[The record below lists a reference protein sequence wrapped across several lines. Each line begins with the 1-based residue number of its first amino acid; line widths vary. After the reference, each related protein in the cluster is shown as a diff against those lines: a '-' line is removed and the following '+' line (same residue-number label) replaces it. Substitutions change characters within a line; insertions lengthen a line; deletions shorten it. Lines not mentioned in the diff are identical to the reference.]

1 MTAGDGSR
9 ALAGRFELE
18 ALLGSGATATVFRAR
33 DRDADPDRPE
43 AALVAV
49 KVLHPPLA
57 GTEAERTSFYAEAHA
72 MRRVTHPGVPAI
84 VATGED
90 AVGEDAVGEDT
101 ATTSEERA
109 WIAFT
114 LAPGE
119 TLADRVEHTGAL
131 PEREALEFAAALLDA
146 LVAVHAAGIVHRDI
160 APGNVMIG
168 PDGEV
173 ALLDFGLADEPDRP
187 ATGDDVLRSS
197 RTGGGVIGS
206 VNYLSPEQALGEPV
220 DERGDLYQ
228 VAGVLHFA
236 LTARPPFA
244 RASVEEALAA
254 HVSAPPSV
262 PSVFDS
268 RISRASDDLVVRGL
282 LKDPSARFPSAAAM
296 ARAVRAAL
304 SEPGVAS
311 ARTRVLPVG
320 GRTEVLPVR
329 RRGGAAVVVAAR
341 SAAAAQPSTQ
351 LSTRPLAPG
360 AATRSAIT
368 PAPPPPSAPPT
379 LASRR
384 SRPGGLAAAV
394 LAVTTAVVATI
405 WLIAS
410 SAVTAPPPLAA
421 PPSTPPTATSAPS
434 TSPRPTVSA
443 PAPAPPVPVT
453 VPELTGVSRT
463 DALARLAA
471 AGLIAAPVREQD
483 STEAAGTV
491 LSSSP
496 EAGAAAPRGTA
507 VVIVVASGFTSV
519 PDIAGHAGVAAGA
532 ALSAAG
538 FAVAERTV
546 ADATVP
552 DRTVLGTE
560 PGAGTRLALGS
571 TVTVVLSRAP
581 SSPTPTPTGPT
592 PTPTPPRSP

>member
-1 MTAGDGSR
+1 MSAPDDAR

-33 DRDADPDRPE
+33 DREADPGRPDGGR
-43 AALVAV
+43 VAV
-49 KVLHPPLA
+49 KVLHPQLA
-57 GTEAERTSFYAEAHA
+57 QTAAQRASFYAEAHA
-72 MRRVTHPGVPAI
+72 MRRVAHPGVPAI

-90 AVGEDAVGEDT
+90 T
-101 ATTSEERA
+101 ATMPEERA
-109 WIAFT
+109 WIAAS

-119 TLADRVEHTGAL
+119 TLADRVERTGAL
-131 PEREALEFAAALLDA
+131 PESEALEFAAALLDV

-168 PDGEV
+168 TDGEV

-187 ATGDDVLRSS
+187 AIGDDVLRSS

-244 RASVEEALAA
+244 RASVEQTMAA

-262 PSVFDS
+262 PSVHDS
-268 RISRASDDLVVRGL
+268 RLSRATDVVVVRGL

-304 SEPGVAS
+304 ADPGIAS

-320 GRTEVLPVR
+320 GRTEVLPR
-329 RRGGAAVVVAAR
+329 RRSGAEARADVAPRSAGAARPTAPALPTAPAA
-341 SAAAAQPSTQ
+341 
-351 LSTRPLAPG
+351 L
-360 AATRSAIT
+360 TRSALAT
-368 PAPPPPSAPPT
+368 APVPAPA
-379 LASRR
+379 AV
-384 SRPGGLAAAV
+384 SRPARPGRLVAGV
-394 LAVTTAVVATI
+394 LAVATAVVATI

-410 SAVTAPPPLAA
+410 SATPPPPPLAA
-421 PPSTPPTATSAPS
+421 PTSTDATKPTATPVAS
-434 TSPRPTVSA
+434 THPTV
-443 PAPAPPVPVT
+443 PAHTVAPPVSVT
-453 VPELTGVSRT
+453 VPTLAGATRA
-463 DALARLAA
+463 DAQARLAA
-471 AGLIAAPVREQD
+471 AGLSAGAVREQD
-483 STEAAGTV
+483 SSVAAGTV

-496 EAGAAAPRGTA
+496 EAGTAAPRGTA
-507 VVIVVASGFTSV
+507 VVIVVASGFTTV
-519 PDIAGHAGVAAGA
+519 PDVAGRAGVAAGA
-532 ALSAAG
+532 TLSAAG

-560 PGAGTRLALGS
+560 PGAGARLALGS
-571 TVTVVLSRAP
+571 TVTVVLSQTP
-581 SSPTPTPTGPT
+581 STPAPTPTGPT
-592 PTPTPPRSP
+592 APPTPARSP

>member
-1 MTAGDGSR
+1 MSGPDDAR

-33 DRDADPDRPE
+33 DREADPGRPDGGR
-43 AALVAV
+43 VAV
-49 KVLHPPLA
+49 KVLHPQLA
-57 GTEAERTSFYAEAHA
+57 QTAAQRASFYAEAHA
-72 MRRVTHPGVPAI
+72 MRRVAHPGVPAI
-84 VATGED
+84 VATGEH
-90 AVGEDAVGEDT
+90 A
-101 ATTSEERA
+101 ATMPDERA
-109 WIAFT
+109 WIASS

-119 TLADRVEHTGAL
+119 TLADRVERTGSL
-131 PEREALEFAAALLDA
+131 PESEALEFAAALLDV

-168 PDGEV
+168 TDGEV

-187 ATGDDVLRSS
+187 AIGDDVLRSS

-244 RASVEEALAA
+244 RASVEQTMAA

-262 PSVFDS
+262 PSVHDS
-268 RISRASDDLVVRGL
+268 RLSRATDDLVVRGL

-304 SEPGVAS
+304 ADPGIAS

-320 GRTEVLPVR
+320 GRTEVLPR
-329 RRGGAAVVVAAR
+329 RRSGAEARADVAPRAAGAARPTAPALPTAPAA
-341 SAAAAQPSTQ
+341 
-351 LSTRPLAPG
+351 L
-360 AATRSAIT
+360 TRSALAT
-368 PAPPPPSAPPT
+368 APAPAP
-379 LASRR
+379 AAV
-384 SRPGGLAAAV
+384 SRPASPGRLVAGV
-394 LAVTTAVVATI
+394 LAVATAVVATI

-410 SAVTAPPPLAA
+410 SATPPPPPLAA
-421 PPSTPPTATSAPS
+421 PTSTDATKPTATPVAS
-434 TSPRPTVSA
+434 THPTA
-443 PAPAPPVPVT
+443 PAHTVAPPVSVT
-453 VPELTGVSRT
+453 VPTLAGATRA
-463 DALARLAA
+463 DAQARLAA
-471 AGLIAAPVREQD
+471 AGLSAGAVREQD
-483 STEAAGTV
+483 SSVAAGTV

-496 EAGAAAPRGTA
+496 EAGTAAPRGTA
-507 VVIVVASGFTSV
+507 VVIVVASGFTTV
-519 PDIAGHAGVAAGA
+519 PDVAGRAGVAAGA
-532 ALSAAG
+532 TLSAAG

-560 PGAGTRLALGS
+560 PGAGARLALGS
-571 TVTVVLSRAP
+571 TVTVVLSQTP
-581 SSPTPTPTGPT
+581 STPAPTPTGPT
-592 PTPTPPRSP
+592 APPTPARSP

>member
-1 MTAGDGSR
+1 MSGPDDAR

-33 DRDADPDRPE
+33 DREADPGRPDGGR
-43 AALVAV
+43 VAV
-49 KVLHPPLA
+49 KVLHPQLA
-57 GTEAERTSFYAEAHA
+57 QTAAQRASFYAEAHA
-72 MRRVTHPGVPAI
+72 MRRVAHPGVPAI

-90 AVGEDAVGEDT
+90 A
-101 ATTSEERA
+101 ATMPDERA
-109 WIAFT
+109 WIASS

-119 TLADRVEHTGAL
+119 TLADRVERTGAL
-131 PEREALEFAAALLDA
+131 PESEALEFAAALLDV

-168 PDGEV
+168 TDGEV

-187 ATGDDVLRSS
+187 AIGDDVLRSS

-244 RASVEEALAA
+244 RASVEQTMAA

-262 PSVFDS
+262 PSVHDS
-268 RISRASDDLVVRGL
+268 RLSRATDDLVVRGL

-304 SEPGVAS
+304 ADPGIAS

-320 GRTEVLPVR
+320 GRTEVLPR
-329 RRGGAAVVVAAR
+329 RRSGAESRADVAPRAAGAARPTAPAPPTAPAA
-341 SAAAAQPSTQ
+341 
-351 LSTRPLAPG
+351 L
-360 AATRSAIT
+360 TRSALAT
-368 PAPPPPSAPPT
+368 APVPAPA
-379 LASRR
+379 AV
-384 SRPGGLAAAV
+384 SRPARPGRLVVGV
-394 LAVTTAVVATI
+394 LAVATAVVATI

-410 SAVTAPPPLAA
+410 SATTPPPPLAA
-421 PPSTPPTATSAPS
+421 PTSTDATKPTPTPVASTHPTAAAHTA
-434 TSPRPTVSA
+434 
-443 PAPAPPVPVT
+443 APPVSVT
-453 VPELTGVSRT
+453 VPTLAGATRA
-463 DALARLAA
+463 DAQARLAA
-471 AGLIAAPVREQD
+471 AGLSAGAVREQD
-483 STEAAGTV
+483 SSVAAGTV

-496 EAGAAAPRGTA
+496 EAGTAAPRGTA
-507 VVIVVASGFTSV
+507 IVIVVASGFTTV
-519 PDIAGHAGVAAGA
+519 PDVAGRAGVAAGA
-532 ALSAAG
+532 TLSAAG

-560 PGAGTRLALGS
+560 PGAGARLALGS
-571 TVTVVLSRAP
+571 TVTVVLSQTPSTPAP
-581 SSPTPTPTGPT
+581 TTTGPT
-592 PTPTPPRSP
+592 APPTPARSP

>member
-1 MTAGDGSR
+1 MSAPDDER

-33 DRDADPDRPE
+33 DREADPGGPDGGR
-43 AALVAV
+43 VAV
-49 KVLHPPLA
+49 KVLHPQLA
-57 GTEAERTSFYAEAHA
+57 QTAAQRASFYAEAHA
-72 MRRVTHPGVPAI
+72 MRRVAHPGVPAI

-90 AVGEDAVGEDT
+90 A
-101 ATTSEERA
+101 ATMPEERA
-109 WIAFT
+109 WIASA

-119 TLADRVEHTGAL
+119 TLADRVERTGAL
-131 PEREALEFAAALLDA
+131 PEGEALEFAAALLDV

-168 PDGEV
+168 TNGEV

-228 VAGVLHFA
+228 VAGVLHLA
-236 LTARPPFA
+236 LTSRPPFV
-244 RASVEEALAA
+244 RASVEQTMAA

-262 PSVFDS
+262 PSVHDS
-268 RISRASDDLVVRGL
+268 RLSRATDDLVVRGL

-304 SEPGVAS
+304 ADPGIAS

-320 GRTEVLPVR
+320 GRTEVLPR
-329 RRGGAAVVVAAR
+329 RRSGGEPRSVSAPRPAASGRQAPTARPPATAEPTRDALPAA
-341 SAAAAQPSTQ
+341 T
-351 LSTRPLAPG
+351 PLA
-360 AATRSAIT
+360 
-368 PAPPPPSAPPT
+368 PSAPP
-379 LASRR
+379 RHGR
-384 SRPGGLAAAV
+384 RPGRLVAGV

-410 SAVTAPPPLAA
+410 SATTPPPPLAV
-421 PPSTPPTATSAPS
+421 PTATATTEP
-434 TSPRPTVSA
+434 TATPTASPRPTAAVHT
-443 PAPAPPVPVT
+443 PPPVPVT
-453 VPELTGVSRT
+453 VPDLAGASRA
-463 DALARLAA
+463 DALARLAVVGLS
-471 AGLIAAPVREQD
+471 AGAVREQD
-483 STEAAGTV
+483 STVAAGTV

-496 EAGAAAPRGTA
+496 AAGTA
-507 VVIVVASGFTSV
+507 TAHGTAIAIVVASGFTTV
-519 PDIAGHAGVAAGA
+519 PDVAGRAGVAAGA

-546 ADATVP
+546 PDGTVP

-560 PGAGTRLALGS
+560 PGAGVRLALGS

-581 SSPTPTPTGPT
+581 STPTPVPTGPT
-592 PTPTPPRSP
+592 STPTPSRSP